1 MALCVVR
8 CLARFN
14 LEQIV
19 AALCPVPY
27 VLYLAVFLF
36 RGKAYRVCPY
46 NVGREQRRGKGSKDK
61 QAETS
66 NFETSN
72 FTP

>member
-1 MALCVVR
+1 MGCAR

-46 NVGREQRRGKGSKDK
+46 NVGREQRRCKGESKPLLGDG
-61 QAETS
+61 
-66 NFETSN
+66 NFETSD
-72 FTP
+72 FRH